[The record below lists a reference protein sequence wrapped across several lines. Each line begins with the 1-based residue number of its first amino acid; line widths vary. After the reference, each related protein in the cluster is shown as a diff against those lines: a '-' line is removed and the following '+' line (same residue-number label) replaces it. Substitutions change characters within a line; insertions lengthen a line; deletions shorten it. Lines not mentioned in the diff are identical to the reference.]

1 MNSTFP
7 ANLPSAHHPP
17 LQILILAPQPFFQE
31 RGTPIAVRHLAEE
44 LAKDGNAVDLLVFHE
59 GNPIELNGVTLH
71 RTTRIPGVHGIKPGF
86 SLKKLLYDALLFCK
100 SLALIRRKNYH
111 LVHAVEE
118 AAFIGLLLQ
127 LCFDIPYVYDMD
139 SLLSLQL
146 TEKFPFLYPLAGIME
161 WCEKKVMRR
170 SKGILAVC
178 HSLEEKAKTMAP
190 QVPVFRLEDFSLL
203 ERASGISE
211 DLRQTRRIPGCMF
224 MYVGN
229 LEHYQG
235 IGLLLE
241 AFALFASLEPGK
253 ASLVIIG
260 GSARDIEHYRQ
271 RAGQLATGGQVFFLG
286 PRPVEHLSQ
295 YLTQAD
301 VLVSPRIQG
310 NNTPMK
316 IYSYLDSGR
325 PVLATRMDTHTQ
337 VLDDEI
343 ALLAEPTPQALMQA
357 MAALQAD
364 SRLRERLALAASE
377 RVRQHYSREA
387 FSLKLRQFYTEVA
400 TSMQRGS

>member
-1 MNSTFP
+1 MKNLFP
-7 ANLPSAHHPP
+7 AIPVPEHHSP

-31 RGTPIAVRHLAEE
+31 RGTPIAVRCLAEE

-59 GNPIELNGVTLH
+59 GSPVELNGVTLH
-71 RTTRIPGVHGIKPGF
+71 RTARIPGVHGIKPGF
-86 SLKKLLYDALLFCK
+86 SLKKLLYDGLLFCK
-100 SLALIRRKNYH
+100 SVALIRRKNYH

-118 AAFIGLLLQ
+118 AAFMGLFIHLF
-127 LCFDIPYVYDMD
+127 FDIPFVYDMD

-146 TEKFPFLYPLAGIME
+146 TEKFPFLCPLAGIME

-178 HSLEEKAKTMAP
+178 QSLEAKAKSLAP
-190 QVPVFRLEDFSLL
+190 QVPVVRLEDFSLL
-203 ERASGISE
+203 ERSATITE
-211 DLRQTRRIPGCMF
+211 DLRQNHRIAGCLF

-229 LEHYQG
+229 LEQYQG
-235 IGLLLE
+235 IDLLLD
-241 AFALFASLEPGK
+241 AFALLDNERGQ

-260 GSARDIEHYRQ
+260 GSDKDIDLYRS
-271 RAGQLATGGQVFFLG
+271 RTGQLGISEQVFFLG
-286 PRPVEHLSQ
+286 PRPVEHLCQ

-337 VLDDEI
+337 VLDEEI
-343 ALLAEPTPQALMQA
+343 ALLADPVPQAFAQG

-364 SRLRERLALAASE
+364 SRLRGQLARAASD
-377 RVRQHYSREA
+377 RVCQRYSREA
-387 FSLKLRQFYTEVA
+387 FSLKLRQFYADITPSMTA
-400 TSMQRGS
+400 TNS